1 MPHKPRF
8 RLFGGPNGSGKT
20 HVFREFREKGIIHTE
35 VYVNADKIESELK
48 KKRIFYF
55 NAYRVRVDNDSFK
68 RHILESGLF
77 QSKIKDKTFIDHFS
91 VQSGILHVGSNVKI
105 NSYHASFV
113 ASYLS
118 EKLFQT
124 KQSFAFETVMSHES
138 KVDLLNLARR
148 NGYKTYPYFV
158 FVDNI
163 TTNIA
168 RVKLRV
174 LRGGHDVE
182 ESIIKTRAPR
192 TIKTTK

>member
-8 RLFGGPNGSGKT
+8 RLFGGPDGSGKT

-118 EKLFQT
+118 EKLLQT

-148 NGYKTYPYFV
+148 NGYKTYLYFV

>member
-1 MPHKPRF
+1 
-8 RLFGGPNGSGKT
+8 
-20 HVFREFREKGIIHTE
+20 
-35 VYVNADKIESELK
+35 
-48 KKRIFYF
+48 
-55 NAYRVRVDNDSFK
+55 
-68 RHILESGLF
+68 
-77 QSKIKDKTFIDHFS
+77 
-91 VQSGILHVGSNVKI
+91 
-105 NSYHASFV
+105 
-113 ASYLS
+113 
-118 EKLFQT
+118 
-124 KQSFAFETVMSHES
+124 MSHES